1 MDLNEF
7 RRQNLKKLEE
17 YHRTQNWKDF
27 YSLIQRMTQLRP
39 SAPLVKAI
47 IKNDGDETVMG
58 PTNLQKELA
67 NIIKAREQEL
77 VPTGTYPSE

>member
-1 MDLNEF
+1 
-7 RRQNLKKLEE
+7 
-17 YHRTQNWKDF
+17 
-27 YSLIQRMTQLRP
+27 MTQLRP

-47 IKNDGDETVMG
+47 INDDDEDETIMG

-77 VPTGTYPSE
+77 VPTGTYPQELADPSFYTMRP